1 MMPNDYTDQLYRDL
15 IESEKRMVE
24 ATRVVNELRAERDA
38 LKAAVIEFTPYLV
51 MMSRSSRNRE
61 TPLLTFR
68 AQIRE
73 VVKKYEPLIE
83 RIKL

>member
-1 MMPNDYTDQLYRDL
+1 MPNDYTDQLYRDL